1 MNTYNLKAIR
11 IELISLLLATLNK
24 KSKWYDQDKET
35 IITNVNRMT
44 RKELLNTLER
54 QKAISA
60 VTKSEIINNCIL

>member
-11 IELISLLLATLNK
+11 VELIGLLLATLNK